1 MKCLQKLK
9 AVVLG
14 LFYSFLI
21 EVYFSLRHF
30 KSTVSE
36 LKLIPSNVK
45 INTMDF
51 SNKVVWIT
59 GASSGIG
66 KTLAI
71 ELSLQNAKLILSSRD
86 ENALKLV
93 KNDCKIPENV
103 AIIPLD
109 LEDFTQFSSKAEEAI
124 SAFGKVD
131 ILVNN
136 GGISQRSFVKD
147 TDILVD
153 KRIMD
158 VNYLGT
164 VALTKAILPHFI
176 ENKSGHF
183 VVTTSI
189 VGKIGTPLRSSYAAS
204 KHALHGFFDSLRAEH
219 FHDHISITLICP
231 GFVNTN
237 VSKNA
242 LTGNGTPQ
250 QKMDAATQNG
260 MQPERF
266 AKLMAKAIHNKK
278 EEVYIGGFKEKLGV
292 FTKRF
297 FPKILSIMI
306 RKLAVT

>member
-1 MKCLQKLK
+1 
-9 AVVLG
+9 
-14 LFYSFLI
+14 
-21 EVYFSLRHF
+21 
-30 KSTVSE
+30 
-36 LKLIPSNVK
+36 
-45 INTMDF
+45 MDF
-51 SNKVVWIT
+51 SNKTVWIT

-66 KTLAI
+66 RALSI

-86 ENALKLV
+86 VNSLELV
-93 KNDCKIPENV
+93 KKECKNPQNITV
-103 AIIPLD
+103 IPLD
-109 LEDFTQFSSKAEEAI
+109 LEDYTQFSKKVTEAI
-124 SAFGKVD
+124 AAFGTID

-136 GGISQRSFVKD
+136 GGISQRSLIKD

-153 KRIMD
+153 KRIIE

-176 ENKSGHF
+176 QNKIGHF

-219 FHDHISITLICP
+219 FHDNIFVTLVCP

-250 QKMDAATQNG
+250 QKMDMATQNG
-260 MQPERF
+260 IQPERF
-266 AKLMAKAIHNKK
+266 AKLMAKSIIDKK

-292 FTKRF
+292 YVKRF
-297 FPKILSIMI
+297 FPKVLSIMI
-306 RKLAVT
+306 RKLSVT